1 MKDRSVTIR
10 DVAAAAGVSTA
21 TVSRTLDPEVSGGVS
36 EKTRLRVVAAVT
48 NIGYRINLAARS
60 LKTRSTRTVAI
71 IAPELANNFFMDLAE
86 GIERELNAR
95 GYTLL
100 VASSENS
107 VEEEKKRIALLTDR
121 MVDGMLVIP
130 AGSQG
135 DHLSPSHT
143 GGIPVVLIDRLVEG
157 AKIDA
162 VISDNVAGARA
173 LTQKLLEDGFS
184 RIAFVGGDKTIS
196 SASERICGFKAAME
210 EAGIHL
216 NKNLLR
222 LKGMGI
228 EDGFAHMDAILKSD
242 KPPEA
247 MIAVNLMVH
256 LGMERCILT
265 RLSNKQKGRYMP
277 VIAAFDKSDYTP
289 FLPACRYSAT
299 QDVTAIGKTA
309 AHLILERIGQR
320 RKRDDGA
327 HEHEFQKNSIHNE
340 ITEPQIIRFPVMIMR
355 HFQNR

>member
-21 TVSRTLDPEVSGGVS
+21 TVSRTLDPESAGGVS
-36 EKTRLRVVAAVT
+36 EKTRLRVVTAVT
-48 NIGYRINLAARS
+48 NIGYRLNLAARS

-86 GIERELNAR
+86 SIEKELSAQ

-107 VEEEKKRIALLTDR
+107 VEEEKKRVTLLADR

-135 DHLSPSHT
+135 DHLSPSRT

-157 AKIDA
+157 TKLDA
-162 VISDNVAGARA
+162 VVSDNEAGARA
-173 LTQKLLEDGFS
+173 LTKKLLEDGFS
-184 RIAFVGGDKTIS
+184 RIAFVGGDKNIS
-196 SASERICGFKAAME
+196 TADERISGFKAAMG
-210 EAGIHL
+210 EAGIQV

-222 LKGMGI
+222 LKGMKTD
-228 EDGFAHMDAILKSD
+228 DGFAHMDAILKSD

-247 MIAVNLMVH
+247 MVAVNLLVH
-256 LGMERCILT
+256 LGMELCILA
-265 RLSNKQKGRYMP
+265 RLPHKQRSYLP
-277 VIAAFDKSDYTP
+277 VIAAFDQSDYSP
-289 FLPACRYSAT
+289 FLPACRYTAA
-299 QDVTAIGKTA
+299 QDAAAIGKA
-309 AHLILERIGQR
+309 AARLILERIGQR
-320 RKRDDGA
+320 KKRDEGA
-327 HEHEFQKNSIHNE
+327 RESVPQKDSIQTE